1 MKKFL
6 CFLMVFSFCFSAFA
20 VTDIGGHWAE
30 DYISGWIEMGN
41 ISGYPDGTFRPNNS
55 ITRAEF
61 AALLNRIMVDIPESA
76 EYQDVTFAD
85 VAEDAW
91 FYGDVYRLATFSI
104 ISKADNFYPNRNIT
118 REEAMVMIYRAFG
131 YTPEDE
137 KAFADSD
144 KISPWAKDAVSA
156 LVALN
161 IVSGYPDGTI
171 RPKVNLTRAET
182 VKMLDTFAPKLNL
195 ETVPGILEAV
205 YKKSGKEFFG
215 MMQSEINAEN
225 SEYFIGIP
233 FDKIAEGYAS
243 EPMMSAQAHSVCLVR
258 VKDKTQAVNIA
269 AEIKNNVD
277 PRKWVCVGI
286 ERSEII
292 TVVRGD
298 LILLIMDRAAPKALE
313 RSFLN
318 LDLGDEYP
326 VQQQV
331 SVSEDSTDKNTLY
344 NYNGQYI
351 NDFGEYSEAS
361 ALKFAEKINYI
372 TDTYLDETASAY
384 YAVIPSKNYY
394 ANAYLPTPFDYDG
407 LFTTL
412 RQNIFGAGEINLFDV
427 LSYDDYLITDF
438 HWKQESLQG
447 VLNRLGMYLNFS
459 VDLNTFDENK
469 VEGFVG
475 QLGYGNPNF
484 PKETITYLTNE
495 HTENAVVD
503 NYQDKNFN
511 KVYDTAKLSTTSQY
525 DLFLSGP
532 TPLTTIKN
540 DNGKSDRKLIIFRD
554 SFGSSLAPLLIGKYK
569 EIVLIDIRY
578 VMSSTLSNF
587 VDFSGADV
595 LFLYNDQVIN
605 NATMLK

>member
-1 MKKFL
+1 MKKVL
-6 CFLMVFSFCFSAFA
+6 CFLLATAFCFSAFA

-30 DYISGWIEMGN
+30 EHISEWIEMGN

-61 AALLNRIMVDIPESA
+61 ATLLNRIVVDIPENA
-76 EYQDVTFAD
+76 EYREVTFAD
-85 VAEDAW
+85 VSEDAW
-91 FYGDVYRLATFSI
+91 YYTDVYRLATFGI
-104 ISKADNFYPNRNIT
+104 ISKANNFYPDRNVT

-131 YTPEDE
+131 FTPEEE
-137 KAFADSD
+137 KTFTDSD
-144 KISPWAKDAVSA
+144 KISSWAKDAVSA
-156 LVALN
+156 LVSLD
-161 IVSGYPDGTI
+161 IVSGYPDGSI

-195 ETVPGILEAV
+195 ETVPGILDAV
-205 YKKSGKEFFG
+205 YKKSGKEFYN

-269 AEIKNNVD
+269 ADIKNNVD

-292 TVVRGD
+292 TVVRGG
-298 LILLIMDRAAPKALE
+298 LILLIMDRIAPKALE

-318 LDLGDEYP
+318 LDLGDDYP
-326 VQQQV
+326 VENV
-331 SVSEDSTDKNTLY
+331 AVSEESTDKNTLY
-344 NYNGQYI
+344 NYKGQYL

-372 TDTYLDETASAY
+372 TDTYLDESASAY

-394 ANAYLPTPFDYDG
+394 ANAYLPTSFDYDG

-412 RQNIFGAGEINLFDV
+412 RQNIFGAGEINLFDA
-427 LSYDDYLITDF
+427 LTYDDYLITDF

-447 VLNRLGMYLNFS
+447 VLDRLGTYLNFN
-459 VDLNTFDENK
+459 VDLNTFTENK
-469 VEGFVG
+469 VEGFSG

-503 NYQDKNFN
+503 NYQDKSFTG
-511 KVYDTAKLSTTSQY
+511 VYDTAKLSTTSQY

-532 TPLTTIKN
+532 TPLTTVKN
-540 DNGKSDRKLIIFRD
+540 ENAASDRRLIIFRD
-554 SFGSSLAPLLIGKYK
+554 SFGSSLAPLLIGEYK
-569 EIVLIDIRY
+569 EIVLVDIRY
-578 VMSSTLSNF
+578 VVSSTLSNF

-595 LFLYNDQVIN
+595 LFLYNDQIIN